1 MHPLFRAR
9 VLACLQA
16 SCLLAACSGST
27 SSDVGRSTGAAVHDT
42 DLMREATAAVNEAVR
57 AGSDCDAAKPLADD
71 AQQKLD
77 GLAPQVTTTTGRVA
91 LDSLRAQ
98 LKRVQDACP

>member
-1 MHPLFRAR
+1 MPVPFRAH

-16 SCLLAACSGST
+16 SCLLAACGGSGK
-27 SSDVGRSTGAAVHDT
+27 SDIGRSTGAAVHDT
-42 DLMREATAAVNEAVR
+42 ELMRAATAAVNEAVR
-57 AGSDCDAAKPLADD
+57 AGSDCEAAKPLADE

-77 GLAPQVTTTTGRVA
+77 ELEPQVGTTTGRVA

-98 LKRVQDACP
+98 LRRVQQACP